1 MSGAR
6 ADAVTRGFAISWL
19 TCKSVLLRD
28 TLLKLCLFLVATIS
42 SNPLLA
48 DLSTGAFAQIL
59 LVQLTPI
66 DVNGLVRCDD
76 LTLALKA
83 KLILS

>member
-1 MSGAR
+1 VSGAR

-42 SNPLLA
+42 SNLLLA

-59 LVQLTPI
+59 LVPLTPI
-66 DVNGLVRCDD
+66 AVNGLVRCDD